1 MKIEEA
7 VRQDVLCPDAA
18 PAIRA
23 TGQKQRGQ
31 VETETVAG
39 QAVPIQTLDRGAIE
53 FAPVLW
59 PELGTLL
66 PGRVQDAAAEEI
78 FVRRPT
84 HLAEGL
90 VQARE
95 ETVIRRHGH
104 RPILP
109 AQRSRPIR
117 SRRR

>member
-1 MKIEEA
+1 VKIEET

-53 FAPVLW
+53 FRQSCGQSSGRSCPGECRMLPPKRSLSVGLRTWRKAP
-59 PELGTLL
+59 
-66 PGRVQDAAAEEI
+66 
-78 FVRRPT
+78 FRR
-84 HLAEGL
+84 
-90 VQARE
+90 ARK
-95 ETVIRRHGH
+95 
-104 RPILP
+104 LSS
-109 AQRSRPIR
+109 ASRPSPDPGTPKPR
-117 SRRR
+117 CRRRRD